1 MAKKFTRKQFVAL
14 LGVAGASFLGGR
26 FFPSNRVLQ
35 DTGMETGNM
44 VYAESART
52 PAGANSNAVITLGRR
67 LTKERTDDSRLE
79 RAIRQAL
86 SYPYAVI
93 QLDAAELVLTRTV
106 KIDVS
111 RYAISGV
118 GTVLNFKKLRDSV
131 AIHLFASADYMKQY
145 QNTHVALHGVTLKAA
160 SQQDSPLKGTTGLL
174 IGDSKLPNNSM
185 FEVSDVNLEGFAYNI
200 RFTHNAWR
208 VNFVRVIS
216 RWGAHYVPPVLKNMG
231 ENISFERCA
240 FFDNGA
246 HWVIGTGTFHFH
258 MTSFNNSNITV
269 NGDAVVT
276 LEQCHLERPGSKA
289 STSHRIRIEHPG
301 ASVYVN
307 NTVIVP
313 PGDQVDEF
321 LDTMFYV
328 TDDNTQ
334 HGLTLHNIRLT
345 PSSNYLPFKS
355 MEKSGGGRQLLVSG
369 RGRVQADGL
378 SIGSHS
384 NSFAVAESLN
394 LIYNGDASNGTDGW
408 FVTEGSSFAVDL
420 AEKKFGGG
428 SFNLSSTAGA
438 ASSVYQDFPVLPQKL
453 LCGQLWRKVRLTG
466 RGRAEVDIKYF
477 NYAGQM
483 MDTAIYTK
491 YESSS
496 DWENKSTNFFSVVPA
511 GACRARLILRAVCDS
526 GQIDFW
532 VDDIIINVV

>member
-1 MAKKFTRKQFVAL
+1 MARKFSRKQFVTL

-26 FFPSNRVLQ
+26 FFPSGAMLP
-35 DTGMETGNM
+35 DTDIESESM
-44 VYAESART
+44 VYAKSSNAADENS
-52 PAGANSNAVITLGRR
+52 SNAVLKLGRR
-67 LTKERTDDSRLE
+67 LSKEKTDDGRLQ

-93 QLDAAELVLTRTV
+93 QLEASELVLTRTV

-111 RYAISGV
+111 RFAVAGV
-118 GTVLNFKKLRDSV
+118 GTVLNFKKLRDAT

-174 IGDSKLPNNSM
+174 IGDSKFPNNSM

-216 RWGAHYVPPVLKNMG
+216 RWGAHYVPQELKNMG

-246 HWVIGTGTFHFH
+246 HWEIGTGTFHFH

-289 STSHRIRIEHPG
+289 SKSHRIRIEHPG
-301 ASVYVN
+301 ASVHVN
-307 NTVIVP
+307 NSVIVP
-313 PGDQVDEF
+313 PGEQVDEF

-355 MEKSGGGRQLLVSG
+355 MEQSGGGRQLLVSG

-378 SIGSHS
+378 SIGNHS

-394 LIYNGDASNGTDGW
+394 LIYNGNASKSTDGW

-428 SFNLSSTAGA
+428 SFNLSSTAGTT
-438 ASSVYQDFPVLPQKL
+438 SSVYQDFPVTPQKL

-466 RGRAEVDIKYF
+466 SGRAEVDIKYF
-477 NYAGQM
+477 NFAGQTI
-483 MDTAIYTK
+483 DTAIYTK
-491 YESSS
+491 YEVSSN
-496 DWENKSTNFFSVVPA
+496 WENKSTNFFSVVPP

-526 GQIDFW
+526 GQVDFW
-532 VDDIIINVV
+532 LDDIIINVV